1 MKKVIASLLVVALA
15 IGCLAGCG
23 KKEKGDQQQQAA
35 SKDYVYKQEVISYNG
50 SGTAPSGLIQLG
62 DKVYGYSYE
71 WRETDG
77 TVMPRGDGAIGIM
90 ETPNKEADAENMA
103 EDADMAVEEA
113 DVQDKK
119 IAVDSAEDADMETGE
134 AVAETGMEAT
144 ATAENIAAG
153 DQPVADDAIDDDYVE
168 TESYSSLIFYEI
180 LEDGT
185 FGEGHELQ
193 GAPDQSLN
201 SFAADSQGN
210 LYCLRNVYV
219 YDDESDNSDNGDNS
233 DNSEDLYYLEQKTL
247 DDETVFSVNLNEIP
261 EIKQIEE
268 QQGWLYMNGLFA
280 EDDALYLVCGSS
292 ILKFDKNGNMVGNV
306 IKQDTENVLDGASV
320 VRGRDGKYAAVN
332 YGDTGMKVYPV
343 DLVNGTIGTGTELA
357 GNSYGFS
364 FYPGSGYDFF
374 VSDNYAVYGYNLGDT
389 TVTKLMSYVDSDID
403 VWQINNI
410 IPISDTEFYGSYS
423 NASDWQDGIA
433 KFTKVDPKDVKDR
446 QVITLAMAST
456 DWTVKSRVIEF
467 NKKNDTYRISLMDYS
482 SETGEYEEGIS
493 KMNTDI
499 VSGKVPDIILLDDTM
514 PVDSYISKGLFA
526 DLLPMIEKDEEI
538 DIDDLMPNVVEA
550 FSTDG
555 KWYRLVPTYS
565 IRTMAAKTADV
576 GEERGW
582 TVEEAMALWD
592 SKPEGTEF
600 IAGATRSEM
609 LNMCMNFAG
618 SQFVDYRTGKC
629 DFNNEGFL
637 NLLEFLKRFP
647 AEISD
652 DYYTDEYWSSYDS
665 LWRSGKVITQQTY
678 LGDFRDFNYM
688 EKGTFGEPITLI
700 GFPSADRDGSV
711 IMPTMQFAI
720 SAKSKNQDAAWQF
733 LRYYLTEEYQDEAS
747 GFPLSMKVLEKRAEE
762 AMERP
767 YYLDEN
773 GNKEYYDDVIYIDDV
788 EVTIDPMTQEEV
800 DRFMELLKT
809 FKNVGRYDDTL
820 INIISEEAEPY
831 FNGQKNAGEVAKIIQ
846 ERAQIY
852 LQEIQ

>member
-1 MKKVIASLLVVALA
+1 MKKMMAALLVVTLT

-23 KKEKGDQQQQAA
+23 KKGKDDLQQQAV

-50 SGTAPSGLIQLG
+50 SGTAPSGLIQIG

-71 WRETDG
+71 WREADG
-77 TVMPRGDGAIGIM
+77 TVMPGTDIEGM
-90 ETPNKEADAENMA
+90 ETVEKEADAENTA
-103 EDADMAVEEA
+103 EDADMAAQEA

-119 IAVDSAEDADMETGE
+119 IVVDAVEETT
-134 AVAETGMEAT
+134 AETSTEEA
-144 ATAENIAAG
+144 ATEDISVG
-153 DQPVADDAIDDDYVE
+153 DQPVADEGSDEEYVE

-193 GAPDQSLN
+193 GAPDQSFN
-201 SFAADSQGN
+201 TFAADSKGN

-219 YDDESDNSDNGDNS
+219 YDDGS

-247 DDETVFSVNLNEIP
+247 DDETVFSVNLNEVA
-261 EIKQIEE
+261 EVKQIEE
-268 QQGWLYMNGLFA
+268 QQGWLYVNGLFA

-292 ILKFDKNGNMVGNV
+292 ILKFDKNGNVVGNA
-306 IKQDTENVLDGASV
+306 IRQDTENVLDGATI

-332 YGDTGMKVYPV
+332 YGDNGMKIYPV
-343 DLVNGTIGTGTELA
+343 DLANGTIGTGTELP
-357 GNSYGFS
+357 GNSYSFS
-364 FYPGSGYDFF
+364 FYPGSKYDFY

-423 NASDWQDGIA
+423 SASDWQDGIA

-467 NKKNDTYRISLMDYS
+467 NKKNDTYRISLIDYS

-499 VSGKVPDIILLDDTM
+499 VSGKIPDIILLDDSM
-514 PVDSYISKGLFA
+514 PADSYISKGLFA
-526 DLLPMIEKDEEI
+526 DLLPMIEKDKEI
-538 DIDDLMPNVVEA
+538 DNNDLMPNVVEA

-555 KWYRLVPTYS
+555 KLYRLIPSYS
-565 IRTMAAKTADV
+565 IRTLAAKTADV

-582 TVEEAMALWD
+582 TVEEAMKLWD

-618 SQFVDYRTGKC
+618 SQFVNYGTGDC
-629 DFNNEGFL
+629 DFNNDGFL

-647 AEISD
+647 VEISD
-652 DYYTDEYWSSYDS
+652 DYYTDEYWNSYES
-665 LWRSGKVITQQTY
+665 LWRSGKVITQQLY
-678 LGDFRDFNYM
+678 LGDFRNLNDT
-688 EKGTFGEPITLI
+688 EKGTFGEAITLI
-700 GFPSADRDGSV
+700 GFPSEDQDGSV
-711 IMPTMQFAI
+711 IVPTMQFAI
-720 SAKSKNQDAAWQF
+720 SAKSKNQEAAWQF
-733 LRYYLTEEYQDEAS
+733 LRYYLMEEYQDTTS
-747 GFPLSMKVLEKRAEE
+747 GFPLSMKALEKRAKE

-773 GNKEYYDDVIYIDDV
+773 GDKEYYDDIIYMDDV

-800 DRFMELLKT
+800 DRFMEILKT

-820 INIISEEAEPY
+820 INIITEEAEPY
-831 FNGQKNAGEVAKIIQ
+831 FNGQKSASEVAQIIQ
-846 ERAQIY
+846 NRAQIY
-852 LQEIQ
+852 LHEIQ

>member
-1 MKKVIASLLVVALA
+1 MKKVIVSLLAVALV
-15 IGCLAGCG
+15 IGCFAGCG
-23 KKEKGDQQQQAA
+23 KKEKGDLQQQAV
-35 SKDYVYKQEVISYNG
+35 SRDYVYKQEVISYNG
-50 SGTAPSGLIQLG
+50 SGTAPSGLIQIG

-71 WRETDG
+71 WRE
-77 TVMPRGDGAIGIM
+77 MDGAVTPRTDIEGIGNA
-90 ETPNKEADAENMA
+90 EKEAEA
-103 EDADMAVEEA
+103 EDVDMATEETVAEPEPGTEEA
-113 DVQDKK
+113 
-119 IAVDSAEDADMETGE
+119 AED
-134 AVAETGMEAT
+134 
-144 ATAENIAAG
+144 IA
-153 DQPVADDAIDDDYVE
+153 
-168 TESYSSLIFYEI
+168 ESYSSLIFYEI
-180 LEDGT
+180 MEDGT

-193 GAPDQSLN
+193 GAPDQSFN

-219 YDDESDNSDNGDNS
+219 YDDGS

-247 DDETVFSVNLNEIP
+247 DDETIFSVSLNEVP

-268 QQGWLYMNGLFA
+268 QQGWLYINGLYA

-292 ILKFDKNGNMVGNV
+292 ILKFDKNGNIVGSV
-306 IKQDTENVLDGASV
+306 IKQDTENVLDGASI

-332 YGDTGMKVYPV
+332 YGDTGMKIYPV
-343 DLVNGTIGTGTELA
+343 DLVNGTIGTGTELP
-357 GNSYGFS
+357 GNSYSFS
-364 FYPGSGYDFF
+364 FYPGSGYDFY

-423 NASDWQDGIA
+423 SASDWQDGIS

-456 DWTVKSRVIEF
+456 DWNVKSRVIEF
-467 NKKNDTYRISLMDYS
+467 NKKNDTYRISLIDYS

-499 VSGKVPDIILLDDTM
+499 VSGKIPDIILLDDSM
-514 PVDSYISKGLFA
+514 PADSYISKGLFA

-538 DIDDLMPNVVEA
+538 DENDLMPNVVEA

-555 KWYRLVPTYS
+555 KLYRLVPTYS
-565 IRTMAAKTADV
+565 IRTMAAKTSDV

-582 TVEEAMALWD
+582 TIEEAMALWD

-618 SQFVDYRTGKC
+618 SQFVNYSTGDC
-629 DFNNEGFL
+629 DFNNEEFL

-647 AEISD
+647 VEMSD
-652 DYYTDEYWSSYDS
+652 DYYTDEYWNSYDS
-665 LWRSGKVITQQTY
+665 LWRSGKVITQQMY
-678 LGDFRDFNYM
+678 LSDFRNFNYT
-688 EKGTFGEPITLI
+688 EKGSFGEPITLI
-700 GFPSADRDGSV
+700 GFPSADQDGSV

-720 SAKSKNQDAAWQF
+720 SAKSKNQEAAWQF
-733 LRYYLTEEYQDEAS
+733 LRYYLTEEYQEEAP
-747 GFPLSMKVLEKRAEE
+747 GFPLSMKVLEMRAKE
-762 AMERP
+762 AMDRP

-788 EVTIDPMTQEEV
+788 EITIDPMTQEEV
-800 DRFMELLKT
+800 DRFMENLKT

-831 FNGQKNAGEVAKIIQ
+831 FNGQKNASEVAKIIQ

-852 LQEIQ
+852 LREIQ

>member
-1 MKKVIASLLVVALA
+1 MKKMMAALLVVTLT

-23 KKEKGDQQQQAA
+23 KKGKDDLQQQAV

-50 SGTAPSGLIQLG
+50 SGTAPSGLIRIG

-71 WRETDG
+71 WREADG
-77 TVMPRGDGAIGIM
+77 TVMPGTDIEGM
-90 ETPNKEADAENMA
+90 ETVEKEADAENTA
-103 EDADMAVEEA
+103 EDADMAAQEA

-119 IAVDSAEDADMETGE
+119 IVVDAVEETT
-134 AVAETGMEAT
+134 AETSTEEA
-144 ATAENIAAG
+144 ATEDISVG
-153 DQPVADDAIDDDYVE
+153 DQPVADEGSDEEYVE

-193 GAPDQSLN
+193 GAPDQSFN
-201 SFAADSQGN
+201 TFAADSKGN

-219 YDDESDNSDNGDNS
+219 YDDGS

-247 DDETVFSVNLNEIP
+247 DDETVFSVNLNEVA
-261 EIKQIEE
+261 EVKQIEE
-268 QQGWLYMNGLFA
+268 QQGWLYVNGLFA

-292 ILKFDKNGNMVGNV
+292 ILKFDKNGNVVGNA
-306 IKQDTENVLDGASV
+306 IRQDTENVLDGATI

-332 YGDTGMKVYPV
+332 YGDNGMKIYPV
-343 DLVNGTIGTGTELA
+343 DLANGTIGTGTELP
-357 GNSYGFS
+357 GNSYSFS
-364 FYPGSGYDFF
+364 FYPGSKYDFY

-423 NASDWQDGIA
+423 SASDWQDGIA

-467 NKKNDTYRISLMDYS
+467 NKKNDTYRISLIDYS

-499 VSGKVPDIILLDDTM
+499 VSGKIPDIILLDDSM
-514 PVDSYISKGLFA
+514 PADSYISKGLFA
-526 DLLPMIEKDEEI
+526 DLLPMIEKDKEI
-538 DIDDLMPNVVEA
+538 DNNDLMPNVVEA

-555 KWYRLVPTYS
+555 KLYRLIPSYS
-565 IRTMAAKTADV
+565 IRTLAAKTADV

-582 TVEEAMALWD
+582 TVEEAMKLWD

-618 SQFVDYRTGKC
+618 SQFVNYGTGDC
-629 DFNNEGFL
+629 DFNNDGFL

-647 AEISD
+647 VEISD
-652 DYYTDEYWSSYDS
+652 DYYTDEYWNSYES
-665 LWRSGKVITQQTY
+665 LWRSGKVITQQLY
-678 LGDFRDFNYM
+678 LGDFRNLNDT
-688 EKGTFGEPITLI
+688 EKGTFGEAITLI
-700 GFPSADRDGSV
+700 GFPSEDQDGSV
-711 IMPTMQFAI
+711 IVPTMQFAI
-720 SAKSKNQDAAWQF
+720 SAKSKNQEAAWQF
-733 LRYYLTEEYQDEAS
+733 LRYYLMEEYQDTTS
-747 GFPLSMKVLEKRAEE
+747 GFPLSMKALEKRAKE

-773 GNKEYYDDVIYIDDV
+773 GDKEYYDDIIYMDDV

-800 DRFMELLKT
+800 DRFMEILKT

-820 INIISEEAEPY
+820 INIITEEAEPY
-831 FNGQKNAGEVAKIIQ
+831 FNGQKSASEVAQIIQ
-846 ERAQIY
+846 NRAQIY
-852 LQEIQ
+852 LHEIQ